1 MDQKNRDKA
10 LESALSNIEKQ
21 FGKGS
26 LMKLG
31 DDSVDQSIEAISTG
45 SIGLD
50 AALGIGGLPKGRV
63 VEIYGPESSGKT
75 TLTLQVV
82 AECQKDWYIKWVS
95 SIILMISLLL
105 TANNLFPYNLFVG
118 VFGFVGW
125 VIVAILWKDRSL
137 ILLNTTSLVI
147 YINGIIGYL
156 VDK

>member
-1 MDQKNRDKA
+1 CRSKKVFKETTKTQRCKR
-10 LESALSNIEKQ
+10 L
-21 FGKGS
+21 
-26 LMKLG
+26 LM
-31 DDSVDQSIEAISTG
+31 
-45 SIGLD
+45 
-50 AALGIGGLPKGRV
+50 
-63 VEIYGPESSGKT
+63 VEVRK
-75 TLTLQVV
+75 
-82 AECQKDWYIKWVS
+82 KDWYIKWVS

>member
-1 MDQKNRDKA
+1 M
-10 LESALSNIEKQ
+10 
-21 FGKGS
+21 
-26 LMKLG
+26 
-31 DDSVDQSIEAISTG
+31 
-45 SIGLD
+45 
-50 AALGIGGLPKGRV
+50 
-63 VEIYGPESSGKT
+63 VEVRK
-75 TLTLQVV
+75 
-82 AECQKDWYIKWVS
+82 KDWYIKWVS

-118 VFGFVGW
+118 VFGVIGW

>member
-1 MDQKNRDKA
+1 M
-10 LESALSNIEKQ
+10 
-21 FGKGS
+21 
-26 LMKLG
+26 
-31 DDSVDQSIEAISTG
+31 
-45 SIGLD
+45 
-50 AALGIGGLPKGRV
+50 
-63 VEIYGPESSGKT
+63 VEVRK
-75 TLTLQVV
+75 
-82 AECQKDWYIKWVS
+82 KDWYIKWVS

-105 TANNLFPYNLFVG
+105 TANNLFPYNLLVG